1 MIRVG
6 LIGYGYASR
15 TFHAPLL
22 EAVPGLELVAVSS
35 SDAAK
40 VRAERPAVRMHAD
53 PLELI
58 ACADIDL
65 VVIPTPNDTHH
76 PLARAALLAGR
87 HVVVDKPFTVTLA
100 QGEELVR
107 LARERGRVLSVFHN
121 RRWDGDFL
129 TVERLVR
136 EGALGRIVEMASSF
150 DRFRPEV
157 RARWREGRNSGS
169 GLWYDLGPH
178 LLDQAVRLFGWPQAI
193 GLDRAALREG
203 ALADDW
209 FRARLRYEGLRVT
222 LRAGTLVAAPAP
234 RFAVHGTRGSF
245 VKEGLDPQEDA
256 LKAGAR
262 PTGPGA
268 AGWGVESAPAR
279 LVLRDDAGTLVERT
293 QVLDPGDY
301 PRYYAA
307 LAAAIRGEGPN
318 PVPAEEALDV
328 IALVEAGIASDLQRR
343 EAQAPPRP
351 SAEKPGSGV
360 QG

>member
-15 TFHAPLL
+15 TFHAPLI
-22 EAVPGLELVAVSS
+22 EAVPGLELAAVSS

-40 VRAERPAVRMHAD
+40 VRAERPALRVHAD

-58 ACADIDL
+58 ASADIDL

-107 LARERGRVLSVFHN
+107 LARERSRVLSVFHN

-129 TVERLVR
+129 TLEHLVR
-136 EGALGRIVEMASSF
+136 EGTLGRIVEMTSAF

-157 RARWREGRNSGS
+157 RARWREGRDLGS
-169 GLWYDLGPH
+169 GLWFDLGPH

-193 GLDRAALREG
+193 ALDRAALRTD
-203 ALADDW
+203 AVADDW
-209 FRARLRYEGLRVT
+209 FCARLRYEGLRVT

-234 RFAVHGTRGSF
+234 RFAAHGTQGSF
-245 VKEGLDPQEDA
+245 VKAGLDLQEDA
-256 LKAGAR
+256 LKSGAR
-262 PTGPGA
+262 PAGPA
-268 AGWGVESAPAR
+268 DPAWGVDPVPAR
-279 LVLRDDAGTLVERT
+279 LVLRDEAGALAER
-293 QVLDPGDY
+293 LLPLLRGDY
-301 PRYYAA
+301 PLYYAE
-307 LAAAIRGEGPN
+307 LAAAIRGEGAN

-343 EAQAPPRP
+343 EACAPDRP
-351 SAEKPGSGV
+351 SAG
-360 QG
+360 

>member
-15 TFHAPLL
+15 TFHAPLI
-22 EAVPGLELVAVSS
+22 EAVPGLELAAVAS

-40 VRAERPAVRMHAD
+40 VHAERPGLAVHAD
-53 PLELI
+53 PYDLI
-58 ACADIDL
+58 ARAEVDL

-107 LARERGRVLSVFHN
+107 LAREQGRVLSVFHN

-129 TVERLVR
+129 TLERLVR
-136 EGALGRIVEMASSF
+136 AGTLGRIAEMASSF

-157 RARWREGRNSGS
+157 RDRWREGRGPGS

-178 LLDQAVRLFGWPQAI
+178 LLDQALCLFGWPQAI
-193 GLDRAALREG
+193 ALDRAALREG
-203 ALADDW
+203 AQADDW
-209 FRARLRYEGLRVT
+209 FCARLVYEGLRVT

-234 RFAVHGTRGSF
+234 RFAVHGLRGSF
-245 VKEGLDPQEDA
+245 MKAGLDPQEDA

-262 PTGPGA
+262 PGRPGGPA
-268 AGWGVESAPAR
+268 APGWGVDPVPGR
-279 LVLRDDAGTLVERT
+279 LVLRDDAGALVESALT
-293 QVLDPGDY
+293 LAPGDY
-301 PRYYAA
+301 PAYYAA
-307 LAAAIRGEGPN
+307 IAAAIRGEGPV
-318 PVPAEEALDV
+318 PVPGEEALDV

-343 EAQAPPRP
+343 EALAPPRP
-351 SAEKPGSGV
+351 SQATEPS
-360 QG
+360 

>member
-15 TFHAPLL
+15 TFHAPLI
-22 EAVPGLELVAVSS
+22 EAAPGLELAAVAS

-40 VRAERPAVRMHAD
+40 VHADRPGVRVHAD
-53 PLELI
+53 PGELI
-58 ACADIDL
+58 ARADLDL

-76 PLARAALLAGR
+76 PLARAALQAGR

-129 TVERLVR
+129 TLGHLLR
-136 EGALGRIVEMASSF
+136 EGRLGRVVEATFSF

-157 RARWREGRNSGS
+157 RARWREGRDAGS

-178 LLDQAVRLFGWPQAI
+178 LLDQALRLFGWPEAI
-193 GLDRAALREG
+193 VLDRAVLRDG
-203 ALADDW
+203 AAADDW
-209 FRARLRYEGLRVT
+209 FCARLRYERLRVT
-222 LRAGTLVAAPAP
+222 LHAGTLVAAPAP
-234 RFAVHGTRGSF
+234 RFAVHGTHGSF
-245 VKEGLDPQEDA
+245 VKEGLDAQEDA
-256 LKAGAR
+256 LKAGVR
-262 PTGPGA
+262 PAATA
-268 AGWGVESAPAR
+268 AGDWGRDPGHAR
-279 LVLRDDAGTLVERT
+279 LLLRGEAGALEEAPVTLAR
-293 QVLDPGDY
+293 GDY
-301 PRYYAA
+301 PRYYAE
-307 LAAAIRGEGPN
+307 LAAALRGEGPV

-343 EAQAPPRP
+343 EARVPPRP
-351 SAEKPGSGV
+351 SQGQAASATPG
-360 QG
+360 

>member
-22 EAVPGLELVAVSS
+22 EAIPGLELAAVAS
-35 SDAAK
+35 SDPAK
-40 VRAERPAVRMHAD
+40 VKAERPGLRVHAD
-53 PLELI
+53 PYELI
-58 ACADIDL
+58 ASADIDL
-65 VVIPTPNDTHH
+65 IVVPTPNETHH

-107 LARERGRVLSVFHN
+107 LARERSRVLSVFHN

-129 TVERLVR
+129 SLERLVR
-136 EGALGRIVEMASSF
+136 AGTLGRIVEMASSF

-157 RARWREGRNSGS
+157 RARWREGHGFGS
-169 GLWYDLGPH
+169 GLWFDLGPH
-178 LLDQAVRLFGWPQAI
+178 LLDQALRLFGWPEAI
-193 GLDRAALREG
+193 ALDRAALREG
-203 ALADDW
+203 AQADDW
-209 FRARLRYEGLRVT
+209 FCARLRYDRLRVT

-245 VKEGLDPQEDA
+245 VKHGLDPQEAA

-262 PTGPGA
+262 PAWPPA
-268 AGWGVESAPAR
+268 PGWGVDPAPAR
-279 LVLRDDAGTLVERT
+279 LRLRDDAGELAEEA
-293 QVLDPGDY
+293 LPLAPGDY

-318 PVPAEEALDV
+318 PVPAGEALDV

-343 EAQAPPRP
+343 EALTPPRP
-351 SAEKPGSGV
+351 SARTA
-360 QG
+360 